1 MTEAKMAETPTNI
14 GVFGVDPGG
23 TTGWAYA
30 KSVDVATLP
39 AGECDMDMIASEMS
53 GDENQQAYDL
63 FRLIKQVWPVAVVI
77 EDFIPQRL
85 NKERHFLSPVRI
97 TAKLEL
103 LLWQDEKR
111 WWRQMPS
118 LAMNTI
124 TDQHLK
130 AIDLWLPGS
139 PHANDAQRHVLTYTR
154 MLLKHPE
161 RHGQLISP
169 RDINGGQMNG

>member
-1 MTEAKMAETPTNI
+1 MNI
-14 GVFGVDPGG
+14 FAVDPGG

-30 KSVDVATLP
+30 KAVDIQTLP
-39 AGECDMDMIASEMS
+39 AGECDMDIIGAEMA

-77 EDFIPQRL
+77 EDFIPRKLDQS
-85 NKERHFLSPVRI
+85 RHFLSPVRI

-103 LLWQDEKR
+103 LLWRDEKR

-118 LAMNTI
+118 LAMSTI
-124 TDQHLK
+124 TDEHLK
-130 AIDLWLPGS
+130 ATGLWIPGQ
-139 PHANDAQRHVLTYTR
+139 PHANDAQRHALTYTR

-161 RHGQLISP
+161 RHEQIISP
-169 RDINGGQMNG
+169 RMLNGGQVNG